1 MIKVNKVLIGI
12 VLVALVFLYLVADLK
27 KRTDVQFK
35 EVIAHIER
43 QNDSLLKSVEQD
55 KKEIEKFNQRVDSLE
70 QLKNKVIVRYKY
82 KENEIDKSSSA
93 HLVNEFKDIFA
104 SSGIK

>member
-1 MIKVNKVLIGI
+1 VNKISWILIGLMLI
-12 VLVALVFLYLVADLK
+12 FIYLIADFK
-27 KRTDVQFK
+27 KRSDVNFK
-35 EVIAHIER
+35 EAIANIER

-55 KKEIEKFNQRVDSLE
+55 KKEIYKFNKRIDSLE
-70 QLKNKVIVRYKY
+70 EVKNKIIVKYKF

>member
-1 MIKVNKVLIGI
+1 MNKISWILIGLMLI
-12 VLVALVFLYLVADLK
+12 FIYLIADFK
-27 KRTDVQFK
+27 KQSDVNFK
-35 EVIAHIER
+35 EAIAHIER
-43 QNDSLLKSVEQD
+43 QNDSLLKSVEQH
-55 KKEIEKFNQRVDSLE
+55 KKEIEKFNKRVDSLE
-70 QLKNKVIVRYKY
+70 EVKNKIIVKYKF

>member
-1 MIKVNKVLIGI
+1 VNKILAVLIG
-12 VLVALVFLYLVADLK
+12 VMLVFIYLIADLK
-27 KRTDVQFK
+27 KRNDVNFK
-35 EVIAHIER
+35 EAIAHIER

-55 KKEIEKFNQRVDSLE
+55 KKEIEKFNRRVDSLE
-70 QLKNKVIVRYKY
+70 EVKNKIIVKYKF

>member
-1 MIKVNKVLIGI
+1 MNKISWILIGLMFI
-12 VLVALVFLYLVADLK
+12 FIYLIADLK
-27 KRTDVQFK
+27 KRSDVNFK
-35 EVIAHIER
+35 EAIAHIER

-55 KKEIEKFNQRVDSLE
+55 KKEIEKFNRRVDSLE
-70 QLKNKVIVRYKY
+70 EVKNKIIVKYKF

-104 SSGIK
+104 GCGIK

>member
-1 MIKVNKVLIGI
+1 MNKISWILIGLMLI
-12 VLVALVFLYLVADLK
+12 FIYLIADFK
-27 KRTDVQFK
+27 NRSDVNFK
-35 EVIAHIER
+35 EAIAHIER

-55 KKEIEKFNQRVDSLE
+55 KKEIYKFNKRIDSLE
-70 QLKNKVIVRYKY
+70 ELKNKVIIKYKF

-93 HLVNEFKDIFA
+93 HLVNEFKDIFT

>member
-1 MIKVNKVLIGI
+1 MNKVTLILIGLMLI
-12 VLVALVFLYLVADLK
+12 FIYLIADFK
-27 KRTDVQFK
+27 KRSDANFK
-35 EVIAHIER
+35 EAIAHIER

-55 KKEIEKFNQRVDSLE
+55 KKEIEKFNRRVDSLE
-70 QLKNKVIVRYKY
+70 EVKNKIIVKYKY

>member
-1 MIKVNKVLIGI
+1 MLIFI
-12 VLVALVFLYLVADLK
+12 YLIADFK
-27 KRTDVQFK
+27 KRSDVNFK
-35 EVIAHIER
+35 EAIANIER

-55 KKEIEKFNQRVDSLE
+55 KKEIYKFNKRIDSLE
-70 QLKNKVIVRYKY
+70 EVKNKIIVKYKF

>member
-1 MIKVNKVLIGI
+1 MNKILAILIA
-12 VLVALVFLYLVADLK
+12 VMFVFIYLIADLK
-27 KRTDVQFK
+27 KQSDVNFK
-35 EVIAHIER
+35 EAIAHIER

-55 KKEIEKFNQRVDSLE
+55 KKEIEKFNRRVDSLE
-70 QLKNKVIVRYKY
+70 EVKNKIIVKYKF

>member
-1 MIKVNKVLIGI
+1 MNKISWILIGLMLI
-12 VLVALVFLYLVADLK
+12 FIYLIADFK
-27 KRTDVQFK
+27 KRSDVNFK
-35 EVIAHIER
+35 EAIANIER

-55 KKEIEKFNQRVDSLE
+55 KKEIYKFNKRIDSLE
-70 QLKNKVIVRYKY
+70 EVKNKIIVKYKF